1 MCGIPNV
8 LPKGWQNRYL
18 IKAIRRKA
26 GSRERGEKKGM
37 REGER
42 EEGTQVVSRF
52 PKSGASYTEGK
63 TGICMEDSLQCSGT
77 PMFRTHVCMS
87 P

>member
-42 EEGTQVVSRF
+42 EEGIQVVSRF

-63 TGICMEDSLQCSGT
+63 TGICMEDSLQYSGT